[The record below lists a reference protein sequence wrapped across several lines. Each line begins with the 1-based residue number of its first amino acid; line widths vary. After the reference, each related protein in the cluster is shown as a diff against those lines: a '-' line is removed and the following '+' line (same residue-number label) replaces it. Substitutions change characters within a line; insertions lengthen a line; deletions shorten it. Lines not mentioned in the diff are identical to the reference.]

1 MDFLN
6 WENNQEITTKIGNEK
21 IIFSDKIK
29 KKAFLALFQDRNI
42 LITNKAVYFS
52 KKIELKKRINIEYL
66 YGITYSNG
74 TNQFVIHFD
83 ENCFDFLIL
92 SEKRDKIIRLLND
105 LYEEIK
111 KKELLFSIK
120 PDSDLSKYV
129 VFKKEKK
136 TNPHLCKL
144 DKNDLYPI
152 KEFLKLKIACSKQDK
167 K

>member
-66 YGITYSNG
+66 YGITYSNR

-83 ENCFDFLIL
+83 ENFFDCLIL

-111 KKELLFSIK
+111 KKN
-120 PDSDLSKYV
+120 Y
-129 VFKKEKK
+129 
-136 TNPHLCKL
+136 C
-144 DKNDLYPI
+144 
-152 KEFLKLKIACSKQDK
+152 FL
-167 K
+167 

>member
-1 MDFLN
+1 M
-6 WENNQEITTKIGNEK
+6 
-21 IIFSDKIK
+21 
-29 KKAFLALFQDRNI
+29 
-42 LITNKAVYFS
+42 ITNKAVYFS

-66 YGITYSNG
+66 YGITYSNR

-83 ENCFDFLIL
+83 ENFFDFLLL

-136 TNPHLCKL
+136 QILIYVN
-144 DKNDLYPI
+144 
-152 KEFLKLKIACSKQDK
+152 
-167 K
+167 